1 MATDCWED
9 GNYMSLAESIKN
21 MRLKAL
27 ISQEMLAKSL
37 DVSVGTINRW
47 ENGKTK
53 PNITA
58 MKKIKEFCKEND
70 LPYEGIESEWLGD
83 MD

>member
-1 MATDCWED
+1 
-9 GNYMSLAESIKN
+9 MSLAESIKN

-83 MD
+83 ME